1 MWDSYLHCLEVYL
14 AKISCRSCSIN
25 PYFFTRSADTFF
37 FFEVFGGFS
46 YAVEPLGVLFF
57 MPGKLREMMLRSM
70 AEDEAV
76 VFNRMGLVLRDL
88 DLDLENDLEYG
99 LFKDFFDWV

>member
-1 MWDSYLHCLEVYL
+1 
-14 AKISCRSCSIN
+14 
-25 PYFFTRSADTFF
+25 
-37 FFEVFGGFS
+37 
-46 YAVEPLGVLFF
+46 

-76 VFNRMGLVLRDL
+76 VFNRAGLVLRDL

-99 LFKDFFDWV
+99 LFKDFFD